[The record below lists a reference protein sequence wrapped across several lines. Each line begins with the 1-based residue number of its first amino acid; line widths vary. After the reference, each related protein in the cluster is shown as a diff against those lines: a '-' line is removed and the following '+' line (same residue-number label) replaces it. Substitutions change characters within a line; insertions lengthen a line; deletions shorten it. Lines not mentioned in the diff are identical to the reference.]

1 MVFCGKPSGG
11 CHACRERKT
20 KCDQVPEGCTQCK
33 RAKRKCPGYRTP
45 GDLIFRNESTNVIRK
60 FKAKEARDKKAA
72 SLKASPP
79 QSVSSGSSS
88 PPDDDGWDDVSDSS
102 LEIIQ
107 RVDAPLSVFSL
118 APTIEERATGFFVA
132 NFVLGMSG
140 PSKGYLDYLTEVTRT
155 QVLDDG
161 LLSSMRAVGLAG
173 YAHSVH
179 APSLLK
185 NARYQYYRA
194 LQSTNAAL
202 RDPVDVKKDT
212 TLLSIMILGI
222 FEAIT
227 GSKQSSLRDWAQHI
241 NGAAAVIKLR
251 GPEQIRTPVGRRMML
266 TVTSSLLITCIYRAV
281 PLPVHMQEYMEEAL
295 RVVETPDA
303 AFRIQEI
310 MMRFATLRSDI
321 VHKRLTDPWKI
332 LNQALDLD
340 AVLLKISSDPPPGW
354 AYETI
359 YTDTNADVV
368 YNGQYHLY
376 YDYWMAQIWNA
387 LRTLRIMLNETMRG
401 VLLAGFSARPP
412 VFTGTQHTAQ
422 FQISTD
428 TIYSLQADIL
438 YSVPQHLN
446 IFPEPLGFRDHGIAS
461 IRLHK
466 LMDEFSAVRM
476 SGGSFLIWPLW
487 FVGIVD
493 VATEEMKGFVVRNLK
508 NIAVTMGIQQAAV
521 LAKVVEG
528 QIEIKEWKQEED

>member
-33 RAKRKCPGYRTP
+33 RAKRKCPGYRVP
-45 GDLIFRNESTNVIRK
+45 GDLIFRNESSNVIRK
-60 FKAKEARDKKAA
+60 FKAKEAKEKQAA
-72 SLKASPP
+72 TLKASPP
-79 QSVSSGSSS
+79 QSVVAVGSSS
-88 PPDDDGWDDVSDSS
+88 SAVDDDWDISDGS

-107 RVDAPLSVFSL
+107 REDAPLSVFSL

-140 PSKGYLDYLTEVTRT
+140 PSKGYLDYLTDVTRT

-185 NARYQYYRA
+185 NARYEYYRA
-194 LQSTNAAL
+194 LKATNAAL

-222 FEAIT
+222 FETIT
-227 GSKQSSLRDWAQHI
+227 GSKQSSLKDWAQHI

-251 GPEQIRTPVGRRMML
+251 GPDQILTPTGRRMMI
-266 TVTSSLLITCIYRAV
+266 TVTSSLLITCIYRGV
-281 PLPVHMQEYMEEAL
+281 PLPKHMQDYMEDAL
-295 RVVETPDA
+295 RLVENPDPS
-303 AFRIQEI
+303 FRVQEM
-310 MMRFATLRSDI
+310 MMRFANLRSDI
-321 VHKRLTDPWKI
+321 LHKRLTDPRKI
-332 LNQALDLD
+332 LSRALELD
-340 AVLLKISSDPPPGW
+340 GVLLNISSNPPPGW
-354 AYETI
+354 AYEVI
-359 YTDTNADVV
+359 YTDTYADIV

-387 LRTLRIMLNETMRG
+387 LRILRIMLNETMRT
-401 VLLAGFSARPP
+401 VLLAGFSSKPP
-412 VFTGTQHTAQ
+412 VFTETQHTAQ
-422 FQISTD
+422 FQVSTD
-428 TIYSLQADIL
+428 VIYSLQADIL

-446 IFPEPLGFRDHGIAS
+446 IFPEPAGFRDHGIAS
-461 IRLHK
+461 VRLHK
-466 LMDEFSAVRM
+466 VMEEFAGVRM

-487 FVGIVD
+487 FVGVVD
-493 VATEEMKGFVVRNLK
+493 VATDEMKGFVVRNLK

-521 LAKVVEG
+521 LARIVEE
-528 QIEIKEWKQEED
+528 QSEIKEWKEED